1 MRNLTDNRIRAQR
14 SELHRLLRLL
24 FYSSFILHLSSF
36 AFAADL
42 SISLPLGPYYRPG
55 KYIPVH
61 IVAGAPVPG
70 GEYWVGLSASNVST
84 APADVG
90 RGAGLTSVLLQGGRI
105 DAVFP
110 WLVLD

>member
-1 MRNLTDNRIRAQR
+1 MPRVLRAI
-14 SELHRLLRLL
+14 LLLL
-24 FYSSFILHLSSF
+24 ASFILHPSS
-36 AFAADL
+36 FAADL

-61 IVAGAPVPG
+61 IVAGAPAPG

-90 RGAGLTSVLLQGGRI
+90 RGAGRTSVLLQGGRI

-110 WLVLD
+110 WLVLDERVRR